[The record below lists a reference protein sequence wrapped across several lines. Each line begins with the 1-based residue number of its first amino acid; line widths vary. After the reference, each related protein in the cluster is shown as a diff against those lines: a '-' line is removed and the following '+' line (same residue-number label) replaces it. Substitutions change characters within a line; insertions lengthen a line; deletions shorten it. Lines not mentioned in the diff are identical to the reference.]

1 MLYSRATCEQDGV
14 NSHTPISGPGA
25 AERHSVRKGAVR
37 LPRAEN
43 RPARSGARHCRR
55 PVRAYR
61 EVGRLQRPARLLL
74 SRGDWRVLHRRQLHI
89 KPRKPH
95 NGERLDLE
103 GANHVVLRG
112 GAARGTGVV
121 AAFLPSRRSGHHPPA
136 LPTMGECEMRW
147 RATLRVWLLSAPTPT
162 TAGAGTRLA
171 ARRQEQQSG
180 LVGVERPSHR
190 LGDVLDEPQRP
201 LLSGK

>member
-1 MLYSRATCEQDGV
+1 MPGTSCSSGSTCTQKIKLYSRATCEQEGV

-37 LPRAEN
+37 LPRAEK

-89 KPRKPH
+89 KARKPH

-103 GANHVVLRG
+103 GANHVVLRA

-121 AAFLPSRRSGHHPPA
+121 AAF
-136 LPTMGECEMRW
+136 
-147 RATLRVWLLSAPTPT
+147 V
-162 TAGAGTRLA
+162 
-171 ARRQEQQSG
+171 SG
-180 LVGVERPSHR
+180 LFCPTAALET
-190 LGDVLDEPQRP
+190 
-201 LLSGK
+201 